1 MSVNPTF
8 NPHFTPSLRFR
19 KKLPFALQHDT
30 IRQEAMAMFPVHLD
44 VSFGGDSDGA
54 RSPPRSS
61 ACTSNNERRTS
72 VTDITDPSSAPATS
86 DVPQSRSFSFS
97 FKPFRSNST
106 SHADSP
112 GISGSPNNQQSPPS
126 PLEDDE
132 NLPQS
137 ISANKGRTAGRLG
150 SLLSGSLCPTNPKDP
165 VTTPISRVIKLSR
178 LIYLQK
184 FGFLALLVDGHL
196 TSINLNKSRHQ
207 STQSDPSGLTVA
219 RRTLLESSSTSGRWT
234 QVCRTEILH

>member
-1 MSVNPTF
+1 
-8 NPHFTPSLRFR
+8 
-19 KKLPFALQHDT
+19 
-30 IRQEAMAMFPVHLD
+30 MAMFPVHLD

-137 ISANKGRTAGRLG
+137 ISANKSRTAGRLG

-165 VTTPISRVIKLSR
+165 ADYADFAGHQIEQTDLLTEIRLSRAARRRSSHKHQSEQEQTPIYPVRPQRTDGRETDLV
-178 LIYLQK
+178 
-184 FGFLALLVDGHL
+184 GEFLDFWTVDAGM
-196 TSINLNKSRHQ
+196 SN
-207 STQSDPSGLTVA
+207 
-219 RRTLLESSSTSGRWT
+219 
-234 QVCRTEILH
+234 